1 MYRLKI
7 VVEDVK
13 GTCYAGYEKGDTIE
27 VEDPVVKGKI
37 CI

>member
-13 GTCYAGYEKGDTIE
+13 GTWYAGYEKGDTIE
-27 VEDPVVKGKI
+27 VRTQL
-37 CI
+37 